1 MSRQHVPD
9 SLMQQFV
16 EGEVDD
22 KVAVAVALHLDAC
35 PACATRA
42 AALEPLAGV
51 FAATEDPRVPVGLV
65 ESIAVAV
72 RAAERP
78 GPEPALAAALMGL
91 ALCLL
96 LLGGAPTEIL
106 ASSATMMSA
115 SLTVVKALI
124 AESGAFAPVWL
135 VSATVATGAAFVV
148 ARNLE
153 VARRGRIA

>member
-9 SLMQQFV
+9 PLMQQFV
-16 EGEVDD
+16 DGEVDD
-22 KVAVAVALHLDAC
+22 SVAVAVALHLDAC

-42 AALEPLAGV
+42 AALEPLASV
-51 FAATEDPRVPVGLV
+51 FASSEDPRVPVGLV
-65 ESIAVAV
+65 ESIAVAA

-78 GPEPALAAALMGL
+78 GPEPALAAGLMGL

-96 LLGGAPTEIL
+96 LLGGAPTEML

-115 SLTVVKALI
+115 SFTVVGALLDHT
-124 AESGAFAPVWL
+124 GTLAPVWL
-135 VSATVATGAAFVV
+135 LSASLATGVAFVV

-153 VARRGRIA
+153 QARRGRVA

>member
-9 SLMQQFV
+9 PLMQQFV
-16 EGEVDD
+16 DGDVDD
-22 KVAVAVALHLDAC
+22 SVAVAVALHLDAC

-42 AALEPLAGV
+42 AALEPMAAV
-51 FAATEDPRVPVGLV
+51 FAASEDPRVPVGLV

-72 RAAERP
+72 RTAERP
-78 GPEPALAAALMGL
+78 GPEPVLAAALMGL

-96 LLGGAPTEIL
+96 LLGGAPTEML

-115 SLTVVKALI
+115 SFTVVGALLDQT
-124 AESGAFAPVWL
+124 GAFAPVWL
-135 VSATVATGAAFVV
+135 VSASLATGVAFVV

-153 VARRGRIA
+153 QARRGRIA

>member
-9 SLMQQFV
+9 TLMQQFV
-16 EGEVDD
+16 DGDVDD

-42 AALEPLAGV
+42 AALEPLAAV
-51 FAATEDPRVPVGLV
+51 FAASEDPRVPVGLV

-72 RAAERP
+72 RTTEGP
-78 GPEPALAAALMGL
+78 GPEPALAAGLMGL

-106 ASSATMMSA
+106 ASSATMASA
-115 SLTVVKALI
+115 SLTVVGALVGQVGTL
-124 AESGAFAPVWL
+124 AAVWL
-135 VSATVATGAAFVV
+135 LSATLATGAFVV
-148 ARNLE
+148 ARNLDH
-153 VARRGRIA
+153 ARRGGIA

>member
-9 SLMQQFV
+9 ALMQQFV

-22 KVAVAVALHLDAC
+22 SVAVAVALHLDAC

-42 AALEPLAGV
+42 AALEPLGSV
-51 FAATEDPRVPVGLV
+51 FAASEDPRVPVGLV
-65 ESIAVAV
+65 ESIAVAA

-78 GPEPALAAALMGL
+78 GPEPALAAGLMGL

-96 LLGGAPTEIL
+96 LLGGAPTEML

-115 SLTVVKALI
+115 SFTVVGALLDQT
-124 AESGAFAPVWL
+124 GTLAPVWL
-135 VSATVATGAAFVV
+135 LSASLVTGVAFVV

-153 VARRGRIA
+153 QARRGRVA

>member
-9 SLMQQFV
+9 ALMLQFV
-16 EGEVDD
+16 EGDVDD
-22 KVAVAVALHLDAC
+22 SVAVAVALHLDAC

-42 AALEPLAGV
+42 AALEPLAAV
-51 FAATEDPRVPVGLV
+51 FAASEDPRVPVGLV

-72 RAAERP
+72 RSAERP

-106 ASSATMMSA
+106 ASSATMLSA
-115 SLTVVKALI
+115 SFTVVRTLI

-153 VARRGRIA
+153 QARRGRIA

>member
-9 SLMQQFV
+9 PLMQQFV
-16 EGEVDD
+16 DGDVDD
-22 KVAVAVALHLDAC
+22 SVAVAVALHLDAC

-42 AALEPLAGV
+42 AALEPLAAV
-51 FAATEDPRVPVGLV
+51 FAASEDPRVPVGLV

-72 RAAERP
+72 RTAERP

-96 LLGGAPTEIL
+96 LLGGAPTEML

-115 SLTVVKALI
+115 SFTVVGALLDQT
-124 AESGAFAPVWL
+124 GALAPVWL
-135 VSATVATGAAFVV
+135 VSASLATGAAFVV

-153 VARRGRIA
+153 QARRGRIA

>member
-9 SLMQQFV
+9 ALMQQFV

-22 KVAVAVALHLDAC
+22 SVAVAVALHLDAC

-42 AALEPLAGV
+42 AALEPMASV
-51 FAATEDPRVPVGLV
+51 FAASEDPSVPVGLV
-65 ESIAVAV
+65 EAIAVAV
-72 RAAERP
+72 RAADRP
-78 GPEPALAAALMGL
+78 GPEPALAAGLMGL

-96 LLGGAPTEIL
+96 LLGGAPTEML

-115 SLTVVKALI
+115 SFTVVGALLDHT
-124 AESGAFAPVWL
+124 GTLAPVWL
-135 VSATVATGAAFVV
+135 LSASLATGVAFVV

-153 VARRGRIA
+153 QARRGRVA

>member
-9 SLMQQFV
+9 TLMQQFV
-16 EGEVDD
+16 AGEVDD
-22 KVAVAVALHLDAC
+22 NVAVAVALHLDAC

-42 AALEPLAGV
+42 AALEPLASV
-51 FAATEDPRVPVGLV
+51 FAASEDPRVPVGLV

-72 RAAERP
+72 RTAERP

-96 LLGGAPTEIL
+96 LLGGAPTEML
-106 ASSATMMSA
+106 ASSATMVSA
-115 SLTVVKALI
+115 SFTVIGALL
-124 AESGAFAPVWL
+124 SQTGTLAPVWL
-135 VSATVATGAAFVV
+135 VFASVTTGVAFVV

-153 VARRGRIA
+153 QARRGRIA